1 MRRQSI
7 LLVPLAL
14 LVAAPP
20 LAAQKDVSPQKD
32 IAMAQEYNFSVSE
45 VKKESDLIAA
55 IDKKIG
61 QTTDL
66 KEGCGLLA
74 EKLDHLQKS
83 DALLDRMIYAGKEL
97 KRRKETEAA
106 QKQQA
111 AVKKSIEIVKGDDE
125 RLCSVLKPG

>member
-1 MRRQSI
+1 MHRKSV

-20 LAAQKDVSPQKD
+20 LAAQQDV
-32 IAMAQEYNFSVSE
+32 AMAQEFNFSVEE
-45 VKKESDLIAA
+45 VKKENEAIAE
-55 IDKKIG
+55 IDKNIS

-74 EKLDHLQKS
+74 QKLDHLKKA
-83 DALLDRMIYAGKEL
+83 DALLDRMIFAGKEL
-97 KRRKETEAA
+97 KRRKETESA

-111 AVKKSIEIVKGDDE
+111 SVKKGIEITQADDT
-125 RLCSVLKPG
+125 RLCSALRGG